1 MMANTVSRYL
11 YGLTVNIILYSGRY
25 IAHYYTKGTEGY
37 LILWIPLAKVS
48 YVSYLEFYYD
58 STVICL

>member
-11 YGLTVNIILYSGRY
+11 YGLTVNIYSGRY
-25 IAHYYTKGTEGY
+25 ISHYYTKGTEGY

-48 YVSYLEFYYD
+48 YGSYLEFYYG